1 MVKLLNRYIAVLS
14 LCFLLFVPKMQAL
27 TVEQEQQ
34 FRYYWYAARQAI
46 TEERFADAYAY
57 LAMCQAIEP
66 NDPQTLLFMGIL
78 YDGTGHKDIAEGYYR
93 QAYEADPHH
102 HWYKYSHA
110 LMDKR
115 TAADNEQAI
124 VVLQHAYDV
133 QSAAVKKGS
142 IPYVEED
149 LLELLKSC
157 RLYKSEWK
165 KALALQDELDLQHGY
180 DANSAL
186 TRARIYTNW
195 RKPKRALVV
204 LDKYLETDPTNV
216 RFMVYRIEALQ
227 AMRTKPAVISQ
238 AYRDILAIDPYNLM
252 VLNNFAYHIA
262 THGGDLSEAEKMSAI
277 TIREEPDSPV
287 YLDTYGWILH
297 LQGKDDLA
305 EFYLT
310 RALWKAQN
318 EEKAL
323 QAEIITHLNKV
334 KKE

>member
-1 MVKLLNRYIAVLS
+1 
-14 LCFLLFVPKMQAL
+14 MQAL

-78 YDGTGHKDIAEGYYR
+78 YDGTGHKDIAEDYYR

-102 HWYKYSHA
+102 HWYKHSHA
-110 LMDKR
+110 LLDKR

-195 RKPKRALVV
+195 RKPNGHSRPWINTSRRIRRTCGSWCTASRRCRPCAPSRPLSVR
-204 LDKYLETDPTNV
+204 LIET
-216 RFMVYRIEALQ
+216 Y
-227 AMRTKPAVISQ
+227 
-238 AYRDILAIDPYNLM
+238 
-252 VLNNFAYHIA
+252 
-262 THGGDLSEAEKMSAI
+262 
-277 TIREEPDSPV
+277 
-287 YLDTYGWILH
+287 
-297 LQGKDDLA
+297 
-305 EFYLT
+305 
-310 RALWKAQN
+310 
-318 EEKAL
+318 
-323 QAEIITHLNKV
+323 
-334 KKE
+334 